1 MATRVHVPTK
11 MMDHDSVFPNRN
23 SVRLHHRHRRVIDTT
38 LVRPDDLII
47 NVNRVAVVPGEAY
60 LKVSLFVTVRRV
72 MLMSIYIAIRP
83 NAQRNVM
90 TTVLII
96 LVLIILVMI
105 ILVMIMSVVVVVIL
119 VMSRMVTGRM
129 MMGNPDMK
137 MRL

>member
-1 MATRVHVPTK
+1 MAMRVHVPTK
-11 MMDHDSVFPNRN
+11 MMDNDSVFPNRN
-23 SVRLHHRHRRVIDTT
+23 SVRLYHRHRRVIDTT
-38 LVRPDDLII
+38 LVRPDNLVI
-47 NVNRVAVVPGEAY
+47 NVNRVAIVPGEAY

-96 LVLIILVMI
+96 LVMI
-105 ILVMIMSVVVVVIL
+105 ISVMIMSVVVVVML

-129 MMGNPDMK
+129 MMGNPEMK

>member
-47 NVNRVAVVPGEAY
+47 NVNRVAVVLGEAY
-60 LKVSLFVTVRRV
+60 LKISLFVTVRRV

-96 LVLIILVMI
+96 LFMI
-105 ILVMIMSVVVVVIL
+105 ILVMIMSVVVVVML

-129 MMGNPDMK
+129 MMGNPEMK

>member
-11 MMDHDSVFPNRN
+11 MMDNNRVFPNRN
-23 SVRLHHRHRRVIDTT
+23 RVRLHHRHRRVIDAT

-72 MLMSIYIAIRP
+72 MIMSIYIAIRP

-96 LVLIILVMI
+96 LVMI
-105 ILVMIMSVVVVVIL
+105 ILVMIMSVVVVVML